1 MSSSPFDDF
10 RNHHKGIAAEL
21 EAMEKTVEALT
32 ARNMKSKAGDL
43 GHIVHFLLDD
53 LTPHAQAEE
62 GVLYPPAE
70 GLIKQHGKA
79 TAPLEL
85 EHRTL
90 EALIS
95 EFHDLAESLPVADE
109 QALRRL
115 QQVTR
120 QISFLVR
127 LHIEKE
133 EQIVLPLLEQY
144 LSPAEQQS
152 IMHRMHGHG

>member
-1 MSSSPFDDF
+1 MSTPFDDF
-10 RNHHKGIAAEL
+10 RAHHKGIAAEL
-21 EAMEKTVEALT
+21 EAMEQTVEALT
-32 ARNMKSKAGDL
+32 PRNMKSKAGDL

-79 TAPLEL
+79 IAPLEL

-95 EFHDLAESLPVADE
+95 QFHDLAESLPIGDAE
-109 QALRRL
+109 TLHSL
-115 QQVTR
+115 QQVAHH
-120 QISFLVR
+120 ISFLVR

-133 EQIVLPLLEQY
+133 EKLVLPLLEEH
-144 LSPAEQQS
+144 LSPAEQQG

>member
-1 MSSSPFDDF
+1 MSTPFDDF

-21 EAMEKTVEALT
+21 EAMEKTVESLT
-32 ARNMKSKAGDL
+32 PQNMKAKAGEL

-70 GLIKQHGKA
+70 GLIKAHGKA
-79 TAPLEL
+79 TAPLEM

-90 EALIS
+90 ESLIS
-95 EFHDLAESLPVADE
+95 QFHDLAESLPISDA
-109 QALRRL
+109 QTLRRL
-115 QQVTR
+115 QQVAR
-120 QISFLVR
+120 QISFLVH

-133 EQIVLPLLEQY
+133 EQIVLPLLEKY
-144 LSPAEQQS
+144 LSPAEQQG